1 MPHKH
6 TPLLL
11 YIHGFNSSPRSEKAL
26 EVRQFIEAGQ
36 LAVDYDV
43 PALPDYPDESY
54 RQLVELLQS
63 QAGRR
68 VALIGSSMGGFF
80 ATVLAR
86 QFGLRAAL
94 VNPAIRPSE
103 LIDSVLGD
111 NLNPY
116 TGHHYVLE
124 PRHTRFLQDLES
136 APLTGLQNLLL
147 LVQTG
152 DETLDYRRAVDYY
165 RGCKQVVEQGG
176 NHRFQHF
183 DRHLPAIFEF
193 LDLK

>member
-1 MPHKH
+1 MPN

-11 YIHGFNSSPRSEKAL
+11 YIHGFNSSPRSEKAT
-26 EVRQFIEAGQ
+26 EVRQFIAARR
-36 LAVDYDV
+36 LAVDYEV
-43 PALPDYPDESY
+43 PALPDYPDECY
-54 RQLVELLQS
+54 RQLASLLQS
-63 QAGRR
+63 LAGRR
-68 VALIGSSMGGFF
+68 IALVGSSMGGFF
-80 ATVLAR
+80 ATVLAG
-86 QFGLRAAL
+86 QFGLKAAL

-111 NLNPY
+111 NQNPY
-116 TGHHYVLE
+116 TGHRYVLE
-124 PRHTRFLQDLES
+124 SRHADFLRELES
-136 APLTGLQNLLL
+136 RPVAVRENLLL

-165 RGCKQVVEQGG
+165 RGCRQVVEQGG
-176 NHRFQHF
+176 DHRFQHF